1 MLGLRIGAGLGLWL
15 NMKFG
20 LGIEFALSINCQG
33 MSNIALGLDYGMIGP
48 HWRQLCT
55 AVMEPISPSI
65 QKLLF
70 MKMLMIWISVRT
82 MEELKRRD

>member
-15 NMKFG
+15 NAKFG
-20 LGIEFALSINCQG
+20 LGLEFGLSIKGQV
-33 MSNIALGLDYGMIGP
+33 MSNIGLSLEYGMIGL

-55 AVMEPISPSI
+55 AVMESISPSI

-70 MKMLMIWISVRT
+70 MEMLMLWIRVRT
-82 MEELKRRD
+82 MVELKR